1 MRKVILCVHTSLD
14 GFMGGPEGGLDWV
27 LDDIEADVEATD
39 AIRGAADTIVLGREL
54 YESFEGAWP
63 ARATDPSL
71 TPELMTFAKWIVTT
85 PTVVFS
91 HGRPTLGMD
100 NARLATE
107 DLATE
112 IAALREAPG
121 PDGGDIVFFGGAGIV
136 GQAVGLD
143 LIDEYWLRVHPV
155 VLGRGLPVF
164 AAVEHPLDLV
174 PAWSKVYPSGVTGVR
189 YERRS
194 SEGVVRS
201 RYVRSPE

>member
-1 MRKVILCVHTSLD
+1 MRKVILFVHTSLD
-14 GFMGGPEGGLDWV
+14 GLMGGPEGELDWV
-27 LDDIEADVEATD
+27 LDDVESDVEMTD
-39 AIRGAADTIVLGREL
+39 AIRGRADTIELGRAL

-91 HGRPTLGMD
+91 HGRPILGMD
-100 NARLATE
+100 NARLATK

-112 IAALREAPG
+112 IADLRSDTG
-121 PDGGDIVFFGGAGIV
+121 PDGGDIVLFGGAGIV

-155 VLGRGLPVF
+155 VLGRGLPIF
-164 AAVEHPLDLV
+164 AGVEHPLDLV
-174 PAWSKVYPSGVTGVR
+174 PVWTKVYPSGVTGVR

-194 SEGVVRS
+194 SDGVVRS
-201 RYVRSPE
+201 RYARSPE